1 MKKKIL
7 IIMGGVIVI
16 ISIFFIALRF
26 FNTNNYEQAKKEA
39 IKFLNSNINDLQN
52 VAGEMILNKS
62 KESKSYKKMSYR
74 YCNDSDDK
82 EYIRFDIN
90 AQGMLGGQYYGIIYC
105 PNDNLLNGNSVEIYD
120 ENEETGKGNNIF
132 IKEKLKDKWY
142 FYYDDYD
149 GIVDVTSIN

>member
-1 MKKKIL
+1 MKKKNLVIMVIVIL
-7 IIMGGVIVI
+7 IISILFIV
-16 ISIFFIALRF
+16 LRF
-26 FNTNNYEQAKKEA
+26 FNTNNYEQAKKES
-39 IKFLNSNINDLQN
+39 IKFLNSNINNLQN
-52 VAGEMILNKS
+52 VADEMILNKS
-62 KESKSYKKMSYR
+62 KERENYKNISYR
-74 YCNDSDDK
+74 YYNYSDGK
-82 EYIRFDIN
+82 EYIQFDVN

-105 PNDNLLNGNSVEIYD
+105 PDDNLLDGNYIEIYD